1 MRVITFGTFD
11 LFHRGHLNL
20 IKRCKNFLNNS
31 HSESNNYLIVG
42 VSSDK
47 LNFEKKNRF
56 PVYNENDRMEIIK
69 SIKYV
74 DKVFLEESLQKKLEY
89 CIKYKADCII
99 MGDDHIGSFDYLNKY
114 NIKVIY
120 LPRTKNISTSETI
133 EKIKI

>member
-20 IKRCKNFLNNS
+20 IKRCKNFLNNN
-31 HSESNNYLIVG
+31 HLIVG

-47 LNFEKKNRF
+47 FNFEKKNRF

-74 DKVFLEESLQKKLEY
+74 DEVFLEESLQKKLEY

-99 MGDDHIGSFDYLNKY
+99 MGDDHIGSFDYLNKHD
-114 NIKVIY
+114 IKVIY

-133 EKIKI
+133 KKIKI